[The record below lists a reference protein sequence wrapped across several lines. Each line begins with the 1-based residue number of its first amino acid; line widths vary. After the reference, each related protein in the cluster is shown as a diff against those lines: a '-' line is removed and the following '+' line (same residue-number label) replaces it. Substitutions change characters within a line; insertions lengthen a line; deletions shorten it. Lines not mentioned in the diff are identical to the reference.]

1 MRTDSAVR
9 SRFGGGLLQLVVA
22 GLELR
27 LGQGELP
34 APLGDADLQLVV
46 GPPQGL
52 LGALDPLADPP
63 GDPRAEHGA
72 HQEGDDRPDRRDQR
86 REPPPGGG
94 GDPVGRPRG
103 RRDGADDERQ
113 ELAHQSGADR
123 RPAQRAEQ
131 EAARP
136 GGGDQPDAEQD
147 EAEGRVQRHRDRPA
161 AVEEGDV
168 VEVAEDEDPAQAR
181 QGQGQQRRGVGG
193 GLPPSRPGRPGPA

>member
-1 MRTDSAVR
+1 MVGGLELLVGRAGR
-9 SRFGGGLLQLVVA
+9 LGGALEGRGGLLQLVVA
-22 GLELR
+22 DLELR

-72 HQEGDDRPDRRDQR
+72 HQEGDDRPDRGDQR
-86 REPPPGGG
+86 REPPPGDG

-103 RRDGADDERQ
+103 RCDGAGDERQ

-131 EAARP
+131 EAA
-136 GGGDQPDAEQD
+136 D
-147 EAEGRVQRHRDRPA
+147 PA
-161 AVEEGDV
+161 AAASPTPSTTKLKAVFSAIGIV
-168 VEVAEDEDPAQAR
+168 R
-181 QGQGQQRRGVGG
+181 
-193 GLPPSRPGRPGPA
+193 PP

>member
-1 MRTDSAVR
+1 MGRAGR
-9 SRFGGGLLQLVVA
+9 LGGALEIGGGSQQLVVA

-46 GPPQGL
+46 GPLQGL
-52 LGALDPLADPP
+52 LVALDLLADPP
-63 GDPRAEHGA
+63 GILVHRTG

-86 REPPPGGG
+86 RSPPPGDG

-103 RRDGADDERQ
+103 RRDGAGDERQ

-131 EAARP
+131 EAA
-136 GGGDQPDAEQD
+136 
-147 EAEGRVQRHRDRPA
+147 HPA
-161 AVEEGDV
+161 A
-168 VEVAEDEDPAQAR
+168 AAR
-181 QGQGQQRRGVGG
+181 PTPSTTKLKAVFSAIGIV
-193 GLPPSRPGRPGPA
+193 GLP